1 MSFGDNGGMTSAS
14 HSSASADPFEGLRIR
29 GVAKTFGADT
39 TVLNEIDL
47 DVHPGELISL
57 VGSSGT
63 GKSTLLRI
71 IAGLEEPSA
80 GRVTYAGQPLER
92 GSVGVVFQ
100 RPILY
105 PHLSVKDNIL
115 FPTRLGAFA
124 GRVDMDYYR
133 ELLEALKLDGLESR
147 KPSQLSGGQA
157 QRVGIARAL
166 IRRAPV
172 VLFDEP
178 LASVDEEMSASI
190 RADIV
195 RLHERYGFTGLYVT
209 HDQNEAL
216 MLGQRVAVMDAGYLV
231 QVDTPERLLAHPH
244 TLQVAKLLAAPALN
258 LLDIEPEDS
267 LPADCR
273 LAIRASSFYELGGG
287 ESEQSHGVLS
297 AQVLGQRHLVGGML
311 YRAALSET
319 ATLPVASEQLGADG
333 HPVEPSNVEN
343 AEYSVRVPAG
353 QELEFFLSDAGGISY
368 AIGSDVQLGVAP
380 QRCFLFSGVKR
391 FYLGR

>member
-1 MSFGDNGGMTSAS
+1 MPVPGAGFGDNGGMTSAS
-14 HSSASADPFEGLRIR
+14 YSSAAAEPFEGLRIR
-29 GVAKTFGADT
+29 GVAKTFGTDT

-115 FPTRLGAFA
+115 FPTRLGAFS
-124 GRVDMDYYR
+124 GGVDMDYYR
-133 ELLEALKLDGLESR
+133 ELLEALKLEGLESR

-258 LLDIEPEDS
+258 LLALEDS
-267 LPADCR
+267 EFLPAGCE
-273 LAIRASSFYELGGG
+273 LAIRATAL
-287 ESEQSHGVLS
+287 HPVAADAAHALPV
-297 AQVLGQRHLVGGML
+297 QVVGSRHLVGGML
-311 YRAALSET
+311 YRGRLLKAVSLPLESQRAQAGTELS
-319 ATLPVASEQLGADG
+319 ARMCARVRAD
-333 HPVEPSNVEN
+333 
-343 AEYSVRVPAG
+343 
-353 QELEFFLSDAGGISY
+353 QELEFFIPDAQGIASLNMGERVY
-368 AIGSDVQLGVAP
+368 LGVAAE
-380 QRCFLFSGVKR
+380 RCFLFSDGKR
-391 FYLGR
+391 FYL

>member
-1 MSFGDNGGMTSAS
+1 MPGAGFGDNGGMTSAS
-14 HSSASADPFEGLRIR
+14 YSSAAAEPFEGLRIR
-29 GVAKTFGADT
+29 GVAKTFGTDT

-115 FPTRLGAFA
+115 FPTRLGAFS
-124 GRVDMDYYR
+124 GGVDMDYYR
-133 ELLEALKLDGLESR
+133 ELLDALKLEGLESR

-258 LLDIEPEDS
+258 LLALEDS
-267 LPADCR
+267 DFLPAGCE
-273 LAIRASSFYELGGG
+273 LAIRATAL
-287 ESEQSHGVLS
+287 HPVAADAAHALPV
-297 AQVLGQRHLVGGML
+297 QVLGYRHLVGGML
-311 YRAALSET
+311 YRGRLLEAVSLPLKSSQRASAETELST
-319 ATLPVASEQLGADG
+319 QMYARVRAD
-333 HPVEPSNVEN
+333 
-343 AEYSVRVPAG
+343 
-353 QELEFFLSDAGGISY
+353 QELEFFIPDAQGTSLIGASLSAGER
-368 AIGSDVQLGVAP
+368 VHLGVAAE
-380 QRCFLFSGVKR
+380 RCFLFSDGKR
-391 FYLGR
+391 FYL